1 MGASQPQPA
10 MLTPYSDAYMPQGVD
25 ERGLWMELDEEERR
39 LRDSRFVIR
48 DTELNNY
55 LRSVLCR
62 TVGDARCRNVR
73 LYVMRIPQFNAT
85 MAPNGMM
92 MIWSGLLLR
101 VRNEAELGAV
111 LGHEFGHFELRH
123 SLQGFK
129 QQRTATDFLTWAA
142 ILAPNNG
149 SLQTGIAGSVF
160 AFNRAQE
167 KEADMQGLKYL
178 AASTYPSSAAAKVWE
193 RLMAEQDATADG
205 RKRKAKHSYSS
216 GFFATHPSELARATY
231 LKAASATI
239 GDDGDDGEAGYRA
252 TIAKLLPAFL
262 EDQIKLNDFGGS
274 EYLLQML
281 ADGTW
286 TADLLYAR
294 AELYRQRGN
303 PRDLVS
309 ATQFYQDAIAKG
321 CANSEVYRGL
331 GLAFI
336 RSQQIENG
344 QAALRRYLT
353 LTPDAKDAPIIAAL
367 LAN

>member
-1 MGASQPQPA
+1 MRYKAVRRASLLAAALVVTPGAAMGASQPQPA

-142 ILAPNNG
+142 ILAP
-149 SLQTGIAGSVF
+149 
-160 AFNRAQE
+160 
-167 KEADMQGLKYL
+167 
-178 AASTYPSSAAAKVWE
+178 
-193 RLMAEQDATADG
+193 
-205 RKRKAKHSYSS
+205 
-216 GFFATHPSELARATY
+216 
-231 LKAASATI
+231 
-239 GDDGDDGEAGYRA
+239 
-252 TIAKLLPAFL
+252 
-262 EDQIKLNDFGGS
+262 
-274 EYLLQML
+274 
-281 ADGTW
+281 
-286 TADLLYAR
+286 
-294 AELYRQRGN
+294 
-303 PRDLVS
+303 
-309 ATQFYQDAIAKG
+309 
-321 CANSEVYRGL
+321 
-331 GLAFI
+331 
-336 RSQQIENG
+336 
-344 QAALRRYLT
+344 LR
-353 LTPDAKDAPIIAAL
+353 
-367 LAN
+367 